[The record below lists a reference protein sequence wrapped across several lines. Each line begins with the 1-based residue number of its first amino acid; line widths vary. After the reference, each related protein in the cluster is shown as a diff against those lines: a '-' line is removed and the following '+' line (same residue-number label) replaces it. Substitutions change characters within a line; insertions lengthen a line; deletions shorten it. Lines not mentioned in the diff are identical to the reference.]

1 MRGTCHISKI
11 FFSIDVNQKYL
22 LLSGGHNRNCS
33 ICVKISRLRKQC
45 FRFTGE
51 LGKAPAAV
59 ADSLPVP
66 EPEPASA
73 DVDDEGEVEEMQ
85 ARLEALRS

>member
-1 MRGTCHISKI
+1 MDLYFVGVIGT
-11 FFSIDVNQKYL
+11 
-22 LLSGGHNRNCS
+22 
-33 ICVKISRLRKQC
+33 
-45 FRFTGE
+45 
-51 LGKAPAAV
+51 APAAV

-66 EPEPASA
+66 EPEGATA